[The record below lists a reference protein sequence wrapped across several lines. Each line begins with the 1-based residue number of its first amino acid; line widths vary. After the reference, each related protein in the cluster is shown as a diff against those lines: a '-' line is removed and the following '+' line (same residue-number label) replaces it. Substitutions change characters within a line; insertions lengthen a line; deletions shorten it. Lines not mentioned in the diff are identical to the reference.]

1 MDARLE
7 DKSKEDLIAEVQELR
22 QIISEN
28 ETRWKQDRHAGV
40 CLENMYQFVGLL
52 DSEGRLLDANK
63 PALQAGGLTL
73 KEIQGVYFWDTHWFS
88 TSQANMNQL
97 KASFDEVMREK
108 KFIRYEVDVY
118 ARQKGAEI
126 TTIDFSLLPV
136 LDLQDKNKVVH
147 VVAEGRD
154 IMEKKKAEAE
164 IVRKNQELQ
173 ELYDKIKDL
182 DESKSMFV
190 ANISHELRTPLAL
203 ILGMTE
209 KVLYSEDA
217 KQWDHDNTKSLE
229 TVIDNA
235 NILLKHVNDLLD
247 ISKLEASEMRVHY
260 MNTNVSEFINR
271 LASYFEILAASQ
283 QLTFEVQATPSF
295 TAQLDQEKVEKI
307 VLNLL
312 SNAFKFTPQGGMIS
326 LTVRKT
332 KNPSAVA
339 SRGAFE
345 IVVADSGPGIP
356 ADKRELIFERFRQI
370 EGSASRTHGGTGLG
384 LAIVN
389 EFVHLLGGTID
400 VGESQWGG
408 AQMTV
413 TLPINAPEGAV
424 IEDPL
429 VREPVKHSPKSI
441 QAAVTGRVKQ
451 TLAELTQ
458 HLQTVASLSEDT
470 DSDGGLDKFD
480 NSPSTYLNIKRQEPV
495 DSVRGFKSQGT

>member
-173 ELYDKIKDL
+173 ELYDKIKEL

-429 VREPVKHSPKSI
+429 VREPVK
-441 QAAVTGRVKQ
+441 Q
-451 TLAELTQ
+451 
-458 HLQTVASLSEDT
+458 
-470 DSDGGLDKFD
+470 
-480 NSPSTYLNIKRQEPV
+480 
-495 DSVRGFKSQGT
+495 